1 MVSAEYTFYHS
12 QLTTRNAQQVMSIK
26 QSWIDYVHDL
36 QNRIC
41 AALEEADGK
50 AKFFEDKW
58 ERPEGGGGKTRV
70 IANGNVFEKGG
81 VNTSVV
87 YGDVTDAMRTQLK
100 IDGAKWFACGLSLV
114 IHPIN
119 PFVPTVHCNY
129 RMFELYNEQDE
140 VIDRWFG
147 GGTDLTPYYLF
158 EEDARHFH
166 QTYKDVC
173 DQFDPNFY
181 SKFKEVCDNY
191 FVNFHRNNERR
202 GIGGIFYDYQRE
214 APSIPQGGS
223 GHSQPSL
230 PQEPDDSDTSNI
242 SKERSVDNPPL
253 GGGGA
258 FWIAFGKACGDAFI
272 PAYIPIVEKRK
283 NTTYTAENKRWQEIR
298 RGRYVE
304 FNLVHDRGTLFGLK
318 TNGRIESILM
328 SLPPTVRFEY
338 NYQPKPGSEEE
349 KLLQACL
356 HPRDWLA
363 AEITDDEKAEWAR
376 RSNSC

>member
-1 MVSAEYTFYHS
+1 MDV
-12 QLTTRNAQQVMSIK
+12 K
-26 QSWIDYVHDL
+26 QNWIDYIHAL
-36 QNRIC
+36 QDKIC
-41 AALEEADGK
+41 SALEQVDGK
-50 AKFFEDKW
+50 AVFFEDRW

-87 YGDVTDAMRTQLK
+87 FGDVTDAMKTALK

-114 IHPIN
+114 VHPVN

-129 RMFELYNEQDE
+129 RMFELYNENDE
-140 VIDRWFG
+140 VLDRWFG

-158 EEDARHFH
+158 EEDAKHFH

-173 DQFDPNFY
+173 DRFDPSFY
-181 SKFKEVCDNY
+181 GKFKKVCDDY

-202 GIGGIFYDYQRE
+202 GIGGIFYDYQR
-214 APSIPQGGS
+214 
-223 GHSQPSL
+223 
-230 PQEPDDSDTSNI
+230 PDH
-242 SKERSVDNPPL
+242 KFEVD
-253 GGGGA
+253 
-258 FWIAFGKACGDAFI
+258 FWMNFGKACGDAFVQ
-272 PAYIPIVEKRK
+272 AYIPIVEKRK
-283 NTTYTAENKRWQEIR
+283 SAPYTAENKHWQEIR

-338 NYQPKPGSEEE
+338 DYQPKPGTEED

-356 HPRDWLA
+356 HPKNWV
-363 AEITDDEKAEWAR
+363 
-376 RSNSC
+376 